1 MTKSNY
7 EHLCKI
13 QDENDRWISLMAYED
28 PSLKGFYESRF
39 LYVDMQHYNRL
50 FNTIGE
56 VRASIF
62 SNGKAIGIWSID
74 KVMKRIDWEMFEKTD
89 RQTKHYIEKKISEM
103 RNFLFEQS

>member
-1 MTKSNY
+1 MAWWSGLGRTVIREAIEHYAEKLVNVTIQSSDKTFYMTKSNY

-62 SNGKAIGIWSID
+62 SNGKAIGIWSI
-74 KVMKRIDWEMFEKTD
+74 E
-89 RQTKHYIEKKISEM
+89 
-103 RNFLFEQS
+103 